1 MKQLVAVS
9 ISTLLFLS
17 SFAHAGVVMDMVTK
31 DASGQET
38 DRSKIQAQAEM
49 IRMDQ
54 VGGNDATSMIFR
66 GHELLYVNHGDKSYI
81 VMDEAMLEKVSTKMS
96 EATKQMEAQLARMS
110 PDERAMM
117 ERMMKG
123 RMPPGMAGQKS
134 APRQAPRVESMG
146 SSKWQSYKCQQY
158 AIYKGAEKTQE
169 VCAADLDDVDGA
181 EEAIETFRNMAAY
194 MTKMTESLP
203 MRSADGMNPGELMD
217 QIDGFP
223 VHTIDYKNGVV
234 TGETSLDSVT
244 EQDLGK
250 DLFDAPEGY
259 VREDPFV
266 GR

>member
-9 ISTLLFLS
+9 ISTLLLLS

-54 VGGNDATSMIFR
+54 DDGNDAASMIFR
-66 GHELLYVNHGDKSYI
+66 GDELLYVDHGDRSYI
-81 VMDEAMLEKVSTKMS
+81 VIDQAMLDDVSAKMNEAM
-96 EATKQMEAQLARMS
+96 KQMEAELARM
-110 PDERAMM
+110 PPEQQAMM
-117 ERMMKG
+117 RQMMKG
-123 RMPPGMAGQKS
+123 RMPPGMSGEKGT
-134 APRQAPRVESMG
+134 PRQAPRVESMG
-146 SSKWQSYKCQQY
+146 SSKWQSYECRQF
-158 AIYKGAEKTQE
+158 AVYKGEEKTQE

-181 EEAIETFRNMAAY
+181 EEAMEAFRNMAAY

-203 MRSADGMNPGELMD
+203 MRSADAMNPGELMD
-217 QIDGFP
+217 QIGGFP
-223 VHTIDYKNGVV
+223 VLTIDYTNGVV
-234 TGETSLDSVT
+234 SGKTFLDSVS
-244 EQDLGK
+244 EQDLEA

-259 VREDPFV
+259 VRQDPFA